1 MKISVHH
8 CGGWGEVGIIL
19 AMKKGVRI
27 DFTQLIWDLF
37 LSEPPPDLS
46 SHLISDDDR
55 DRFYFKINEVRIYLP
70 HKKVYPV
77 KCNPET
83 LQADGIEG

>member
-1 MKISVHH
+1 MRKLKLEKISPSLW
-8 CGGWGEVGIIL
+8 GWGEVGVIL
-19 AMKKGVRI
+19 PMRKGVRA

-37 LSEPPPDLS
+37 LSEPLLDLS

-55 DRFYFKINEVRIYLP
+55 DRSYLKINEVRIYLA

-77 KCNPET
+77 KM
-83 LQADGIEG
+83 

>member
-1 MKISVHH
+1 MKTSVHH
-8 CGGWGEVGIIL
+8 CGGLGEVGIIL

-37 LSEPPPDLS
+37 LSEPPLDLS

-55 DRFYFKINEVRIYLP
+55 DRFYFKINEVRIYLT

-77 KCNPET
+77 KT
-83 LQADGIEG
+83 